1 MMGMPLPLHVMMVIF
16 AGWANSQQQA
26 VIEYLQA
33 GCRGGLEFSGQSRSA
48 IARSSPDCD
57 GS

>member
-1 MMGMPLPLHVMMVIF
+1 MMVIF

-33 GCRGGLEFSGQSRSA
+33 GCRGGLEFAGQSRSA